1 MSSNW
6 DNHSKVSV
14 SEGEECSGYVMSSLG
29 LWIKERDGETPAV
42 RERTQLLIPSLWTS
56 NSAESESLRS
66 EHSLTQCGVMHGL
79 LERTIRA
86 ERDTRDKKGEEGIVD
101 LISPSPGDE
110 LFRTA
115 SVIINEKKVLF
126 IIVKNQ
132 FYSRIWPCIY
142 RGKRISKWSAQ
153 NTADVKKNKK

>member
-1 MSSNW
+1 
-6 DNHSKVSV
+6 
-14 SEGEECSGYVMSSLG
+14 MSSLG

-42 RERTQLLIPSLWTS
+42 RERTQVLIPSLWTS

-79 LERTIRA
+79 LERAIRA

-110 LFRTA
+110 FCTA

-132 FYSRIWPCIY
+132 FYSRI
-142 RGKRISKWSAQ
+142 
-153 NTADVKKNKK
+153 